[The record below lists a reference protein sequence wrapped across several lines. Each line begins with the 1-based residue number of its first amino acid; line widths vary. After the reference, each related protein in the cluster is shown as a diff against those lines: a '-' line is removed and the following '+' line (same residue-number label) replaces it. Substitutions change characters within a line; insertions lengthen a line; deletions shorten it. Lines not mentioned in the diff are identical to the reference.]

1 MPTTADS
8 RPVVILGAAGFI
20 GRALAVHLAANGVAV
35 RAVTRGAATF
45 ATPIEARAA
54 GTLDRNSDWH
64 DLLSGARAVVHLAS
78 RAHVPAGDAAW
89 FAAEHDT
96 AAAIASAA
104 AAAGVQRTILLSS
117 IKVLGETTTD
127 RPFSATSAPAPQ
139 DIYGR
144 VKLAIETA
152 MQQHGAPGLTIIR
165 PPLVYGPGV
174 KGNFRALLRS
184 IDRGVPLPLAAIR
197 NRRAFVFR
205 DNLLALIATAL
216 AHPATDG
223 QTFLVRDNDEIGTPQ
238 LVREIAR
245 RIGKP
250 ARLFPVAPQLL
261 RVASKAI
268 GRGDAAERLIGSL
281 TIDDSATRARL
292 GWQPPISLAE
302 GLDITCRWFVDAEGA
317 RARGSRL

>member
-89 FAAEHDT
+89 FAAERDT

-127 RPFSATSAPAPQ
+127 RPFSATSSPAPQ

-174 KGNFRALLRS
+174 KGNFRAL
-184 IDRGVPLPLAAIR
+184 
-197 NRRAFVFR
+197 
-205 DNLLALIATAL
+205 
-216 AHPATDG
+216 
-223 QTFLVRDNDEIGTPQ
+223 
-238 LVREIAR
+238 
-245 RIGKP
+245 
-250 ARLFPVAPQLL
+250 
-261 RVASKAI
+261 
-268 GRGDAAERLIGSL
+268 
-281 TIDDSATRARL
+281 
-292 GWQPPISLAE
+292 
-302 GLDITCRWFVDAEGA
+302 
-317 RARGSRL
+317 

>member
-1 MPTTADS
+1 
-8 RPVVILGAAGFI
+8 
-20 GRALAVHLAANGVAV
+20 
-35 RAVTRGAATF
+35 
-45 ATPIEARAA
+45 
-54 GTLDRNSDWH
+54 
-64 DLLSGARAVVHLAS
+64 
-78 RAHVPAGDAAW
+78 
-89 FAAEHDT
+89 
-96 AAAIASAA
+96 
-104 AAAGVQRTILLSS
+104 
-117 IKVLGETTTD
+117 
-127 RPFSATSAPAPQ
+127 
-139 DIYGR
+139 
-144 VKLAIETA
+144 

-245 RIGKP
+245 RIGKR

-261 RVASKAI
+261 RVASTAI

-281 TIDDSATRARL
+281 TIDDSATRTRL
-292 GWQPPISLAE
+292 GWRPPISLAE

-317 RARGSRL
+317 RAHGSRL